1 MNNTRSEVK
10 VFQTSD
16 YAKFKV
22 LKGNRPHKK
31 AHLRLLKQSISEHGD
46 LGGPLLVNDKNEII
60 DGWHRIKIFE
70 ELKLP
75 VQYIVKNG
83 FGLEEVHI
91 LNSNRKNW
99 TMTEFMNCYVEIG
112 KKEYIAYKEF
122 YEKHGFPQSTT
133 LLIIRAGGHGGYQ
146 QESFKRGEF
155 MFKNPEEAEDRA
167 EKILMFKDL
176 YVGYKRQLFVAAMMR
191 LFKHK
196 EYQHADFISKLKY
209 QREKLFDASS
219 VNSYLRLIEEIYNYR
234 RQKKANFYWD
244 LRVNGK

>member
-10 VFQTSD
+10 VFQTSN
-16 YAKFKV
+16 YAELKV
-22 LKGNRPHKK
+22 LEGNRPHKK
-31 AHLRLLKQSISEHGD
+31 AHLKLLKKSISEHGD
-46 LGGPLLVNDKNEII
+46 LGAPILVNEKYEII
-60 DGWHRIKIFE
+60 DGQHRIKIFE

-83 FGLEEVHI
+83 FGLKEVHI

-112 KKEYIAYKEF
+112 EKEYIKYKEF

-133 LLIIRAGGHGGYQ
+133 LLIIQGKRIGGVNVEQ
-146 QESFKRGEF
+146 FKRGEF
-155 MFKNPEEAEDRA
+155 VFKETEQAEDRA

-176 YVGYKRQLFVAAMMR
+176 YVGYKRQLFVAAIIR
-191 LFKHK
+191 LFDH
-196 EYQHADFISKLKY
+196 EQYQHADFISKLKY
-209 QREKLFDASS
+209 QREKMFDANS

-234 RQKKANFYWD
+234 RHKKANFYWD